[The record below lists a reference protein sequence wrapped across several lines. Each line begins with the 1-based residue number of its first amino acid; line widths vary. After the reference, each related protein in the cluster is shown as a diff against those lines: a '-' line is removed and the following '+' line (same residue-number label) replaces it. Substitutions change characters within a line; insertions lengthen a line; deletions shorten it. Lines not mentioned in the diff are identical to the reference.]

1 MKTKQKTCI
10 QSAFVTIASALIG
23 LVSASAQTTNWN
35 GSGAWA
41 SDSSW
46 DNGVPDASSDAVINA
61 IGTATLA
68 IPGGSTWKTLTAT
81 NSQANSTLTLQ
92 VTNSTSSSGGAMNVS
107 SSNSG
112 KITFNLPNLGSL
124 TLSGPLNLTTS
135 SSVADGVSLNI
146 GAGNTLNV
154 NGGISFGG
162 NTSGL
167 NNATFFHGSI
177 TEAAPATIN
186 ADLTFNNGSR
196 FLGTAD
202 AGNNSSL
209 IINGSVTLQSG
220 GFTGAAA
227 YFNVGRA
234 NAGESGF
241 TVKIR
246 DNLSVSAGT
255 AQVRKGR
262 ILEVGSATI
271 SSSGALVLTGVANA
285 TSDAVF
291 RSSGDLDINGGTLNT
306 NNATGTGGGYLLDIG
321 GDFKLHTGST
331 VALNSTVASGLTTMK
346 LAGNF
351 DISATSLSSGN
362 LNELRLTLDGTAPQ
376 TLEAAVVSGNEIF
389 RVAKLTLDTDFVSL
403 VDNYVNVGDNEF
415 FKTGD
420 LVNIG
425 ETTLTLNG
433 LQFFVGDMELTAGTY
448 TEFGGSLTVVA
459 VPEPSAVLLLGG
471 SLACLW
477 LVRTRSQK
485 RA

>member
-1 MKTKQKTCI
+1 
-10 QSAFVTIASALIG
+10 
-23 LVSASAQTTNWN
+23 
-35 GSGAWA
+35 
-41 SDSSW
+41 
-46 DNGVPDASSDAVINA
+46 
-61 IGTATLA
+61 
-68 IPGGSTWKTLTAT
+68 
-81 NSQANSTLTLQ
+81 
-92 VTNSTSSSGGAMNVS
+92 
-107 SSNSG
+107 
-112 KITFNLPNLGSL
+112 
-124 TLSGPLNLTTS
+124 
-135 SSVADGVSLNI
+135 
-146 GAGNTLNV
+146 
-154 NGGISFGG
+154 
-162 NTSGL
+162 
-167 NNATFFHGSI
+167 
-177 TEAAPATIN
+177 
-186 ADLTFNNGSR
+186 
-196 FLGTAD
+196 
-202 AGNNSSL
+202 
-209 IINGSVTLQSG
+209 VTLQSG